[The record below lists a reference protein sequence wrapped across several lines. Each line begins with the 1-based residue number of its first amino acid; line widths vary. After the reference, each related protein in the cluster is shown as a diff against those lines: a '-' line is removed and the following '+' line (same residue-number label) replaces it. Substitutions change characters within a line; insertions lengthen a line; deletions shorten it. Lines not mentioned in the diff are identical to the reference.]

1 MRALIF
7 TTLVTLAASQAFA
20 QAPSS
25 VESSVAT
32 PTGFDVS
39 AGVSSYSYREP
50 GDQAIQIHAPKFVAE
65 GTGTFLL
72 SKQHH
77 WFAQGQF
84 SGTTGNTTYN
94 GWCSPFEINPNSA
107 SPNGYELDIGDATPC
122 NESGDRDW
130 YIEGRG
136 LVGKDLL
143 TQKWGWSP
151 YTGMG
156 LRYLSNGTTGT
167 PGYRTD
173 RYLYIPAGLTAHTN
187 LGAHRPLSLNV
198 EFDAM
203 LHGWQNTHDSMLG
216 GGDVPGTPTA
226 PPFTVDGFTDISFSQ
241 PGGWAVRASAK
252 VPVTRIIFLEPY
264 YVRWD
269 VKSSPV
275 NYETATF
282 TVNGISAQE
291 QLGAYEPHNTTNEFG
306 LKFGLHF

>member
-1 MRALIF
+1 MKALLF
-7 TTLVTLAASQAFA
+7 TTLVTVTASQAFA
-20 QAPSS
+20 QAGG

-65 GTGTFLL
+65 GTGTFSL

-107 SPNGYELDIGDATPC
+107 SPNGYELDIGNATPC

-130 YIEGRG
+130 YVEGRG

-216 GGDVPGTPTA
+216 GGDAPATPTT
-226 PPFTVDGFTDISFSQ
+226 PPFTVDSFTDISFSQ

-264 YVRWD
+264 YIRWD

-275 NYETATF
+275 NYGTATF
-282 TVNGISAQE
+282 SVNGISAQE

>member
-1 MRALIF
+1 MKALLF
-7 TTLVTLAASQAFA
+7 TTLVTVTASQAFA
-20 QAPSS
+20 QAGG

-65 GTGTFLL
+65 GTGTFSL

-107 SPNGYELDIGDATPC
+107 SPNGYELDIGNATPC

-130 YIEGRG
+130 YVEGRG

-167 PGYRTD
+167 AGYRTD
-173 RYLYIPAGLTAHTN
+173 LYLYIPAGLTAHTN

-216 GGDVPGTPTA
+216 GGDVPGTATA

-264 YVRWD
+264 YIRWD